1 MRAVLDPNVIISGLL
16 SRSGNAAWLLR
27 AWEQGAFELVASG
40 ALLAELERALTY
52 PKLRRRIPETDAV
65 AVLQWLSESGTM
77 ADDPTAPPPLRS
89 ADPGDDYLIAL
100 AASQR
105 AILVSGDNDLL
116 ALANEIPVL
125 SPMQFRDRISSGR
138 DVGQ

>member
-1 MRAVLDPNVIISGLL
+1 MRAVLDPNVVISGLL

-27 AWEQGAFELVASG
+27 AWEQGAFELVVSV
-40 ALLAELERALTY
+40 ALLADLKRALAY
-52 PKLRRRIPETDAV
+52 PKLRLRIPESDAI
-65 AVLQWLSESGTM
+65 AVLQWLGESGTIT
-77 ADDPTAPPPLRS
+77 DEPLVPPPVRS

-116 ALANEIPVL
+116 DLADAIPVL
-125 SPMQFRDRISSGR
+125 SPAQFRARVSEAPDFR
-138 DVGQ
+138 